1 MYVNP
6 HKPTFFKGHLHFLSF
21 HLFAICL
28 LTSSL
33 RTRGTLHLLE
43 NANLQILDLK
53 HPLDM
58 LPLFAE
64 RTVELQSFTMLES
77 SYSVWGVPDFAL

>member
-1 MYVNP
+1 MDP
-6 HKPTFFKGHLHFLSF
+6 HKPTFFKGHLYFLSF
-21 HLFAICL
+21 HLFAICF

-33 RTRGTLHLLE
+33 RTRGTLHLLKS
-43 NANLQILDLK
+43 ANLVQTLDLK

-64 RTVELQSFTMLES
+64 RTVELQNWTGLES